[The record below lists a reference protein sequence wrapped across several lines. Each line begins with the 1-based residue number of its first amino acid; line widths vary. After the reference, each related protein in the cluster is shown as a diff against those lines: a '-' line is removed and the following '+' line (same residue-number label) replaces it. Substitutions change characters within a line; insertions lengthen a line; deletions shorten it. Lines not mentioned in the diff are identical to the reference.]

1 MIPVLYSANTT
12 DFSTFGLGVLTD
24 TIFCEVTEERNGV
37 FECLLKYP
45 VSGQHY
51 GLITKECI
59 IKAKPNDTAA
69 DQAFRIY
76 RITKPLNSIVTIYGQ
91 HISYDLANVPV
102 MPFSTESR
110 SPQLILS
117 QLLAGDSL
125 FTRKTEFRVFD
136 ASDID
141 ESAVQSR
148 TDTGWLAKVYQF
160 SRRRTSFIYFLRDTM
175 WRFGKW
181 KTKALL
187 EWVQAF
193 APNVIFLAAGDYA
206 FPYRIAIW
214 LSDFLHIPI
223 VMWCADDFYIEPLN
237 HGPFFRRIQCQQLV
251 KLARKVIHRGGT
263 IVTISDMMQRDY
275 ARLFQVPTK
284 TIRISSA
291 INHYSLPADFRSG
304 VVYVGNL
311 GINRIVPLT
320 ELGRALRAAAI
331 TGFETINV
339 YSGERNSTILQQ
351 INKGN
356 GLTYCGCISEREVE
370 RLLGTSKFIIFTEA
384 FDNKSICR
392 TKYSLS
398 TKIAES
404 LRSGACILAYGPSEI
419 AAIDYL
425 RRYRAAYILEKAE
438 ELPNAIRHLCE
449 EANEYSHYTL
459 CAQSLAEQFHSAEVN
474 EECLRD
480 IFVEAIS
487 NYKTAEVKECK
498 TTK

>member
-1 MIPVLYSANTT
+1 MVEPRVLVVSHNV
-12 DFSTFGLGVLTD
+12 FSS
-24 TIFCEVTEERNGV
+24 
-37 FECLLKYP
+37 
-45 VSGQHY
+45 SGNMGKTMMH
-51 GLITKECI
+51 
-59 IKAKPNDTAA
+59 
-69 DQAFRIY
+69 
-76 RITKPLNSIVTIYGQ
+76 
-91 HISYDLANVPV
+91 
-102 MPFSTESR
+102 M
-110 SPQLILS
+110 
-117 QLLAGDSL
+117 LAGIPPDNLAQLYFHQEIPTRRCCLHYFRMTDSNILHSL

-223 VMWCADDFYIEPLN
+223 GMWCADDFYIEPLN